1 MRILLEGEELPE
13 EEQEQQ
19 SVVQEIGKFFIYC
32 YFTLFNLFFSCPH
45 LSYWTPFVVGPIL
58 PVYFIAMVLFP

>member
-19 SVVQEIGKFFIYC
+19 SVVQEIGKFLYIAIS
-32 YFTLFNLFFSCPH
+32 LSSIVFFSCPH
-45 LSYWTPFVVGPIL
+45 LLYWTPNVP
-58 PVYFIAMVLFP
+58 